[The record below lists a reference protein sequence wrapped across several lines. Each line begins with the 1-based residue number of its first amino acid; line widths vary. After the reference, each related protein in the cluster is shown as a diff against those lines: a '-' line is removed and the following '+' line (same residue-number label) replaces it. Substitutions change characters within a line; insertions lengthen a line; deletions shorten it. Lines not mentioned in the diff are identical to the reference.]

1 MSVTY
6 LIGFVVNPGQRE
18 RFLGMLNTL
27 LDTMRHE
34 ATFVNA
40 TLHGDPADP
49 CRFLLHETWVDH
61 QEVLDVQLNRPYR
74 QAWHKALPELLAEP
88 RSVSMWQPL
97 RADQK
102 D

>member
-6 LIGFVVNPGQRE
+6 LITGIVKPEQRE
-18 RFLGMLNTL
+18 RFLVMLDEL

-34 ATFVNA
+34 ENFVNA
-40 TLHGDPADP
+40 TLHSDPEDP

-61 QEVLDVQLNRPYR
+61 QDVLDVQLNRPYR
-74 QAWHKALPELLAEP
+74 QAWHEALPELLAQP
-88 RSVSMWQPL
+88 REVSIWQPL
-97 RADQK
+97 RVDRK

>member
-6 LIGFVVNPGQRE
+6 LITGIVKPEQRE
-18 RFLGMLNTL
+18 CFLVMLDEL

-34 ATFVNA
+34 ENFVNA
-40 TLHGDPADP
+40 TLHSDPEDP

-61 QEVLDVQLNRPYR
+61 QDVLDVQLNRPYR
-74 QAWHKALPELLAEP
+74 QAWHEALPELLAQP
-88 RSVSMWQPL
+88 REVSIWQPL
-97 RADQK
+97 RVDRK

>member
-6 LIGFVVNPGQRE
+6 LITGIVKPEQRV
-18 RFLGMLNTL
+18 RFLVMLDEL

-34 ATFVNA
+34 ENFVNA
-40 TLHGDPADP
+40 TLHSDPEDP

-61 QEVLDVQLNRPYR
+61 QDVLDVQLNRPYR
-74 QAWHKALPELLAEP
+74 QAWHEALPELLAQP
-88 RSVSMWQPL
+88 REVSIWQPL
-97 RADQK
+97 RVDRK